1 MKKNLILLIAFL
13 VVTFSN
19 PIQAQIKRT
28 INESW
33 RFVKDSSIVTINH
46 FNAHKKQTTLVDLP
60 HTWNDK
66 DVIDE
71 KEGFYR
77 GAGWYTKTIKI
88 PTNYKDKEVFLYFEG
103 VAMVSEVYINNK
115 LANKHVGGFTRF
127 VVPVSKFIDFDASKD
142 FTTFTVVVK
151 ADNSYDDDVPPLH
164 ADFTFFGGIYRDV
177 NLVVTDKVHF
187 SIEEDAANGVFITTP
202 KVSAQKGEVALKVK
216 IKNDDKATQNVK
228 LVTKLYGPKQE
239 LVSEKVQTVK
249 LKSGIANEFNFAL
262 NSVTNPEL
270 WSPDTPNLYKVVCEI
285 YDSKTNQKIDESIN
299 SVGFRWFKFDADKG
313 FFLNGKHLKLVGT
326 NRHQDFKDISNA
338 VPDHIHVEDILR
350 LKAMG
355 SNFLRIA
362 HYPQDPIIL
371 EMCDRLGIITTVET
385 PIVDTVTESEAFTQ
399 NCLSAQL
406 EMIRQNYNHPS
417 LIIWAYMNEVILHPR
432 YQKEKERYKKYTNYI
447 VELAQKIENLTRAE
461 DPYRYT
467 MIPNHNSLERYH
479 EAGLTAVPMIVGW
492 NIYLGWYGGSYD
504 LLPENIAKIRQA
516 VKKPMLITEYG
527 VGVDP
532 RLHTLNPMRFDYS
545 HEYGTEY
552 HKYYLEYFMK
562 NDFIAGVNVWNYAD
576 FNSEDRI
583 DAVQSVNNKG
593 LVGLDRKPK
602 DVFFYYQAS
611 LLKKPFVAISTN
623 TWGQRSQVE
632 DKDGIGVATMP
643 VQVFSNQN
651 EVELFLNGKSLGNK
665 KVEAKIAV
673 FDVPFVN
680 GINKLRVITTGS
692 DYQEDFSTIR
702 INVIPI
708 SLKNF
713 PPKGFSIN
721 LGDQRFFY
729 DDKID
734 QAWLFD
740 KAYTKGSWGHIGGKP
755 YIRPEKKMQQ
765 PYGAKQTILG
775 TFNDPIYQTQLV
787 GIEQY
792 RFDVPAGV
800 YEIKLHFAELEG
812 SKAKHLAFDLTEQT
826 KEAAKVTNRNFSID
840 INDKNVIDKLDLL
853 GDYGEYKAVK
863 IKSEISVKEGE
874 PLIVNFKKIVGEPI
888 LNAIEIYKKR

>member
-1 MKKNLILLIAFL
+1 MKNNFLIIYVFLLQ
-13 VVTFSN
+13 TFCS
-19 PIQAQIKRT
+19 QLTAQIKYT
-28 INESW
+28 VNDAWQFVQDKSITEINQLKNHKG
-33 RFVKDSSIVTINH
+33 VKVAI
-46 FNAHKKQTTLVDLP
+46 P

-66 DVIDE
+66 DVMDE
-71 KEGFYR
+71 EEGFYR

-88 PTNYKDKEVFLYFEG
+88 PTAYKDKEVFLFFEG

-127 VVPVSKFIDFDASKD
+127 VVPVSKFIDFDTSKNS
-142 FTTFTVVVK
+142 TSFTVVVK

-187 SIEEDAANGVFITTP
+187 SIEEDAANGVFVTTP
-202 KVSAQKGEVALKVK
+202 KVSAQKGEVQLKVK
-216 IKNDDKATQNVK
+216 IKNDDKANQNVK
-228 LVTKLYGPKQE
+228 LVTKLIGPNQQ
-239 LVSEKVQTVK
+239 LVSEKVQTLK

-285 YDSKTNQKIDESIN
+285 FDAKNNQKIDESTN
-299 SVGFRWFKFDADKG
+299 SLGFRWFAFDVDKG

-326 NRHQDFKDISNA
+326 NRHQDFKDIGNA

-350 LKAMG
+350 MKEMG

-371 EMCDRLGIITTVET
+371 EMCDRLGILTTVET

-432 YQKEKERYKKYTNYI
+432 YGNDKERYKKYTNYI
-447 VELAQKIENLTRAE
+447 VELAQKIEKLTRAE

-467 MIPNHNSLERYH
+467 MIPNHNGLERYH
-479 EAGLTAVPMIVGW
+479 EAGLTEVPMIVGW

-504 LLPENIAKIRQA
+504 LLPERIEKFHSTI
-516 VKKPMLITEYG
+516 KKTMIITEYG
-527 VGVDP
+527 AGVDP

-545 HEYGTEY
+545 QEYGTEF

-562 NDFIAGVNVWNYAD
+562 QDFVAGVNVWNYAD

-583 DAVQSVNNKG
+583 DAVQSINNKG

-602 DVFFYYQAS
+602 DVFYYYQAS
-611 LLKKPFVAISTN
+611 LLSKPFLAIATK
-623 TWGQRSQVE
+623 TWNQRSQVE
-632 DKDGIGVATMP
+632 DKEGAGVATMQ

-651 EVELFLNGKSLGNK
+651 EVTLFINGKSLGAK
-665 KVEAKIAV
+665 KVEDKIAI
-673 FDVPFVN
+673 FNVPFVD
-680 GINKLRVITTGS
+680 GINQLVAKSGDIV
-692 DYQEDFSTIR
+692 EDFSTIR
-702 INVIPI
+702 VNIIPI

-713 PPKGFSIN
+713 PATGFSIN
-721 LGDQRFFY
+721 VGDQRFFY

-740 KAYTKGSWGHIGGKP
+740 KEYTPGSWGHIGGKP
-755 YIRPEKKMQQ
+755 YVRPEKNVQQ
-765 PYGAKQTILG
+765 PYGAKQTIKG

-792 RFDVPAGV
+792 RFDVPPGL

-812 SKAKHLAFDLTEQT
+812 SKAKHLAFDLIEES
-826 KEAAKVTNRNFSID
+826 KEVTKVTNRKFSIL
-840 INDKNVIDKLDLL
+840 INDKKVIANLDLL
-853 GDYGEYKAVK
+853 GDYGEYQAVK
-863 IKSEISVKEGE
+863 IKSEVSVKEGE
-874 PLIVNFKKIVGEPI
+874 PLLVNFKKIVGEPV
-888 LNAIEIYKKR
+888 LNAIEIYKKM